1 MRLAIVRTIVRKEL
15 RETLRDRRTLM
26 MMIVLPVLLYPLM
39 IMGFG
44 KLQASQR
51 EATEERTS
59 RVAVWGGAPAEMM
72 NALGA
77 DGKLRLDIWDDV
89 PAEIRSQLES
99 GTLHRPALVDRQ
111 TEASREPISRR
122 QTEERK
128 READSPVHPAARA
141 IIESR
146 KADAVL
152 VFWPGASDAVSG
164 EGAGQVSVYFD
175 SVREDSVEARQRV
188 VDRLNEFRGT
198 LVAGRQRARGLD
210 AGFSTGV
217 DVRSSDVAPQSRR
230 SGLVLGLFLPFILVT
245 MSLLGGFYPAID
257 LTAGEKER
265 GTMQTLLCAPL
276 RPIEIITGK
285 FLAVWIICL
294 IAALANVVS
303 LGATV
308 MRIVP
313 GEQLSVSPLTL
324 AMAFVMLLPVTFLF
338 SAVFLA
344 LASFAKDFK
353 DGQNFLTPVYMAL
366 AMPAGVSMLRGI
378 ELNAWTAF
386 VPVVNIALLIKALLL
401 SDAAADLVFLTL
413 VSSTAY
419 AVLALLLAARVF
431 EREQVLLGGR
441 DTMRG
446 LFGLERSG
454 ATSPSPSLAIAAF
467 GGVMVLTFY
476 VSLALEQAGI
486 VTTLLVTEYG
496 FFLLP
501 TLAAIAAFRFSFCE
515 TLSLRRPPLLGFVAA
530 VLIGGSAW
538 TFAGG
543 VLIRLL
549 PPPESLVKAMERL
562 LLLDGSDA
570 PLWVVWLVIAI
581 TPALCEEFFFRGL
594 ALSGLRKL
602 GLWPAL
608 LVTALI
614 FGLAH
619 ASIYRLLPT
628 MFIGLLLTWLV
639 WRTGSIWTGV
649 IGHALNNGI
658 AATLVYRPELAKLV
672 GADESAF
679 LDWRITL
686 AGSAVMVAGLLV
698 LGRAPRPSGLP
709 PAHDPAMTQRRAA

>member
-1 MRLAIVRTIVRKEL
+1 MRLDIVRIILGKEL

-39 IMGFG
+39 IIGFG
-44 KLQASQR
+44 KLQASQQ
-51 EATEERTS
+51 EATEARTS
-59 RVAVWGGAPAEMM
+59 RVAVWGSVPAGIAQTLEQ
-72 NALGA
+72 
-77 DGKLRLDIWDDV
+77 DGKLRLEPWATV
-89 PAEIRSQLES
+89 PSAIRAQFES
-99 GTLHRPALVDRQ
+99 GTLERPAL
-111 TEASREPISRR
+111 EPLPDPKADDGSARR
-122 QTEERK
+122 QQDRRTEVPN
-128 READSPVHPAARA
+128 PVLQAARA
-141 IIESR
+141 AIEAR
-146 KADAVL
+146 KTDAVL
-152 VFWPGASDAVSG
+152 VLWPGVAEAVEG
-164 EGAGQVSVYFD
+164 ERAGRVSIYFD
-175 SVREDSVEARQRV
+175 SVREDSLEARGRV
-188 VDRLNEFRGT
+188 VDRLGRFREN
-198 LVAGRQRARGLD
+198 LVSRRQEARGLD
-210 AGFSTGV
+210 AGFATGV
-217 DVRSSDVAPQSRR
+217 DVRSADVAPAERR
-230 SGLVLGLFLPFILVT
+230 SGQILGLFLPFILVT

-276 RPIEIITGK
+276 RPIEIIAGK
-285 FLAVWIICL
+285 FLAVWTICI

-313 GEQLSVSPLTL
+313 GDQLSVSPGTL
-324 AMAFVMLLPVTFLF
+324 ALAFVMLVPVTFLF

-413 VSSTAY
+413 LSSIAY

-441 DTMRG
+441 ETMRG
-446 LFGLERSG
+446 LFGLERGRS
-454 ATSPSPSLAIAAF
+454 ATPSPSFALAAF

-476 VSLALEQAGI
+476 VSLVLEDRGI
-486 VTTLLVTEYG
+486 LTTLLVTEYG

-501 TLAAIAAFRFSFCE
+501 TLAAIAAFRFSPRD
-515 TLSLRRPPLLGFVAA
+515 TLSLRRPSLAGLAAA

-538 TFAGG
+538 TFASG

-562 LLLDGSDA
+562 LLLDGADA

-581 TPALCEEFFFRGL
+581 TPAICEEFFFRGL
-594 ALSGLRKL
+594 ALSGLKKL

-649 IGHALNNGI
+649 VGHALNNGI
-658 AATLVYRPELAKLV
+658 AATLIYTPELAKYI
-672 GADESAF
+672 GAEESAF
-679 LDWRITL
+679 LDWKLTL
-686 AGSAVMVAGLLV
+686 AGTAVMVAGLLV
-698 LGRAPRPSGLP
+698 LGRAPQPPGLP